1 MDFTWDALG
10 HGMWDVTHLLEQWA
24 CSKAKGLFGRIMKLL
39 LTFPLLQAHNPDSL
53 KDMQVECSG
62 IINGTL
68 SMHTAF
74 PPITIC

>member
-1 MDFTWDALG
+1 MRLAMVC
-10 HGMWDVTHLLEQWA
+10 GMWHVSW
-24 CSKAKGLFGRIMKLL
+24 SNGLAQKPKVRSGMFTKLL
-39 LTFPLLQAHNPDSL
+39 LIFPLLQARNPDSL

-68 SMHTAF
+68 SMHAAF